1 MTSGHSSDKMN
12 CVVEPPHDIWD
23 HPVCNFGIV
32 YIDNVAHCVI
42 RLFKDEV
49 SDENWAVVKRHMR
62 QFLKWIKHTE
72 TKYNFIFDLH
82 ESDTIPMTR
91 MYDLQMY
98 LEKKTNTI
106 QKYLHSSVVI
116 TQSVLL
122 QKVVE
127 TALEIYPPTRPLTVF
142 VQHHDPD
149 AERAPLTNIPLD
161 THNRIVNH
169 LKQFQNV
176 N

>member
-1 MTSGHSSDKMN
+1 MTSSHSSDKLN
-12 CVVEPPHDIWD
+12 HVIEPPPDIWD
-23 HPVCNFGIV
+23 HPICNFGIV

-42 RLFKDEV
+42 RLFKDDV
-49 SDENWAVVKRHMR
+49 SDESWAVVKRHMR

-91 MYDLQMY
+91 MYDLQTY
-98 LEKKTNTI
+98 LKKKANII
-106 QKYLHSSVVI
+106 QKNLHSSVVI

-122 QKVVE
+122 QKLVQ

-142 VQHHDPD
+142 VLNYDPN
-149 AERAPLTNIPLD
+149 AERAPSTNIPLEM
-161 THNRIVNH
+161 HNTVVKH